1 MMGNCHVQTDHST
14 IDRSCRIFRNPL
26 ACSLS
31 PRRPCLVQK
40 TTLIL
45 DHPPRT
51 IAVGGNTSPKM
62 TGARESALLVDRGF
76 SGIFILPP
84 IVQSVPIPFDLVMSI
99 SPFYLLDASLTPS
112 FLSSTDANPRVRL
125 PASRHSAFPSRLTSG
140 CDACRARKVRCS
152 RENPDEPKQSCN
164 HCITLAIP
172 CTYDYRPK
180 KRGPPNLC
188 AVLHPHTPLFI
199 TSIGTCVV

>member
-1 MMGNCHVQTDHST
+1 MGNCHVQTDHST

-84 IVQSVPIPFDLVMSI
+84 IVQSVPIPFDL
-99 SPFYLLDASLTPS
+99 LLACHVNFS
-112 FLSSTDANPRVRL
+112 FLSLRCVADPFLSLFHRRQSQSASTR
-125 PASRHSAFPSRLTSG
+125 
-140 CDACRARKVRCS
+140 
-152 RENPDEPKQSCN
+152 
-164 HCITLAIP
+164 
-172 CTYDYRPK
+172 
-180 KRGPPNLC
+180 
-188 AVLHPHTPLFI
+188 I
-199 TSIGTCVV
+199 TSFCLPFTLDIRLRCLQSAQGSLFERKSRRTQAILQSLHHTRYPLYL